1 MKVIYIKWKEAK
13 KLLLKNDPMLKIE
26 LERLEPKYQVIR
38 QVIELR
44 KMLDLSQQELAKR
57 INDKQSNIA
66 RLENG
71 NANLSIEKLTRVAEG
86 LNAELEIKLIP
97 RL

>member
-1 MKVIYIKWKEAK
+1 MKWKEAK

-44 KMLDLSQQELAKR
+44 KTLDLSQQELAKR

-71 NANLSIEKLTRVAEG
+71 NANPSIEKLTRLAEG

-97 RL
+97 RS

>member
-1 MKVIYIKWKEAK
+1 MNWKEAK
-13 KLLLKNDPMLKIE
+13 EILMKNDPLLKAE
-26 LERLEPKYQVIR
+26 LEKLEPKYQIIR

-44 KMLDLSQQELAKR
+44 IKSKLTQKQLAEK

-71 NANLSIEKLTRVAEG
+71 NVNPSIDKLIQIANG
-86 LNAELEIKLIP
+86 LNADIEVKFIP
-97 RL
+97 RAV

>member
-1 MKVIYIKWKEAK
+1 MIYVKWKEAK
-13 KLLLKNDPMLKIE
+13 KLLLKNDPMLKVE

-44 KMLDLSQQELAKR
+44 KILDLSQQELAKR

-71 NANLSIEKLTRVAEG
+71 NANPSIEKLTRLAEG

-97 RL
+97 RS

>member
-1 MKVIYIKWKEAK
+1 MKWREAK

-44 KMLDLSQQELAKR
+44 KMLNLSQQELAMK

-71 NANLSIEKLTRVAEG
+71 NANPSIEKLTRIAEG

-97 RL
+97 RS

>member
-1 MKVIYIKWKEAK
+1 MKWKEAK
-13 KLLLKNDPMLKIE
+13 KLLLKNDSMLKIE

-71 NANLSIEKLTRVAEG
+71 NANPSIEKLTQIAEG

-97 RL
+97 RS

>member
-1 MKVIYIKWKEAK
+1 MTCMKWKEAK

-44 KMLDLSQQELAKR
+44 KMLSLSQQELAKR

-66 RLENG
+66 RLEINSFLY
-71 NANLSIEKLTRVAEG
+71 NRVYYAQIAEG

-97 RL
+97 RS

>member
-1 MKVIYIKWKEAK
+1 MKWKEAK
-13 KLLLKNDPMLKIE
+13 KLLLKNDPILKIE

-71 NANLSIEKLTRVAEG
+71 NANPSIEKLTRLAEG

-97 RL
+97 RS

>member
-1 MKVIYIKWKEAK
+1 MKWKEAK

-71 NANLSIEKLTRVAEG
+71 NANPSIEKLTRLAEG

-97 RL
+97 RS

>member
-1 MKVIYIKWKEAK
+1 MKWKEAK

-26 LERLEPKYQVIR
+26 LERLRPKYQVIR
-38 QVIELR
+38 QIIELR

-71 NANLSIEKLTRVAEG
+71 NANPSIEKLTRLAEG

-97 RL
+97 KV

>member
-1 MKVIYIKWKEAK
+1 MKWKEAK
-13 KLLLKNDPMLKIE
+13 KLLLNNDPMLKIE

-44 KMLDLSQQELAKR
+44 KTLDLSQQELAKR

-71 NANLSIEKLTRVAEG
+71 NANPSIEKLTRLAEG

-97 RL
+97 KV

>member
-1 MKVIYIKWKEAK
+1 MKWKEAK

-26 LERLEPKYQVIR
+26 LERLRPKYQVIR

-66 RLENG
+66 RFENG
-71 NANLSIEKLTRVAEG
+71 NANPSIEKLTRIAEG
-86 LNAELEIKLIP
+86 LNAEIEIKLIP
-97 RL
+97 RT

>member
-1 MKVIYIKWKEAK
+1 MTYMKWKEAK

-71 NANLSIEKLTRVAEG
+71 NANPSIEKLTQIAEG

-97 RL
+97 RS

>member
-1 MKVIYIKWKEAK
+1 MNWKEAK
-13 KLLLKNDPMLKIE
+13 EILIKNDPLLKAE
-26 LERLEPKYQVIR
+26 LEKLEPKYQIIR

-44 KMLDLSQQELAKR
+44 IKSKLTQKQLAEK

-71 NANLSIEKLTRVAEG
+71 NVNPSIDKLIKIANG
-86 LNAELEIKLIP
+86 LNADIEVKFIP
-97 RL
+97 RAI

>member
-1 MKVIYIKWKEAK
+1 MKWKEAK
-13 KLLLKNDPMLKIE
+13 KSLLENDPMLKIE

-57 INDKQSNIA
+57 INDRQSNIA

-71 NANLSIEKLTRVAEG
+71 NANPSIEKLTQIAEG
-86 LNAELEIKLIP
+86 LNAELKIRLILRP
-97 RL
+97 

>member
-1 MKVIYIKWKEAK
+1 MKWKEAK
-13 KLLLKNDPMLKIE
+13 KLLLENDPMLKIE

-71 NANLSIEKLTRVAEG
+71 NANPSIEKLTRLAEG

-97 RL
+97 RS

>member
-1 MKVIYIKWKEAK
+1 MKWKEAK
-13 KLLLKNDPMLKIE
+13 KLLLKNDPILKVE
-26 LERLEPKYQVIR
+26 LDRLEPKYQVIR

-44 KMLDLSQQELAKR
+44 NMLDLSQKELAKR

-71 NANLSIEKLTRVAEG
+71 NANPSIEKLTRIAEG

-97 RL
+97 RTQ

>member
-1 MKVIYIKWKEAK
+1 MKWKEAK

-38 QVIELR
+38 QVIEIR

-71 NANLSIEKLTRVAEG
+71 NANPSIEKLTKLAEG

-97 RL
+97 RP

>member
-1 MKVIYIKWKEAK
+1 MKWKEAK

-71 NANLSIEKLTRVAEG
+71 NANPSIEKLTQIAEG

-97 RL
+97 RS

>member
-1 MKVIYIKWKEAK
+1 MKWKEAK

-26 LERLEPKYQVIR
+26 LERLRPKYQVIR
-38 QVIELR
+38 QIIELR
-44 KMLDLSQQELAKR
+44 KMLDLSQQELANR

-71 NANLSIEKLTRVAEG
+71 NSNPSIEKLTRLAEG

-97 RL
+97 KV

>member
-1 MKVIYIKWKEAK
+1 MIYVKWKEAK

-44 KMLDLSQQELAKR
+44 KMLNLSQQELAMK

-71 NANLSIEKLTRVAEG
+71 NANPSIEKLTRIAEG

-97 RL
+97 RS

>member
-1 MKVIYIKWKEAK
+1 MNWKEAK
-13 KLLLKNDPMLKIE
+13 EILIKNDPLLKAE
-26 LERLEPKYQVIR
+26 LEKLEPKYQIIR

-44 KMLDLSQQELAKR
+44 IKSKLTQKQLAEK

-71 NANLSIEKLTRVAEG
+71 NVNPSIDKLIQIANG
-86 LNAELEIKLIP
+86 LNADIEVKFIP
-97 RL
+97 RAV

>member
-1 MKVIYIKWKEAK
+1 MNWKEAK
-13 KLLLKNDPMLKIE
+13 EILMKNDPLLKAE
-26 LERLEPKYQVIR
+26 LEKLEPKYQIIR

-44 KMLDLSQQELAKR
+44 IKSKLTQKQLAEK

-71 NANLSIEKLTRVAEG
+71 NINPSIDKLIQIADG
-86 LNAELEIKLIP
+86 LNADIEVRFIP
-97 RL
+97 RAV

>member
-1 MKVIYIKWKEAK
+1 MIYVKWKEAK

-44 KMLDLSQQELAKR
+44 KTLDLSQQELAMK

-71 NANLSIEKLTRVAEG
+71 NANPSIEKLTRIAEG

-97 RL
+97 RA

>member
-1 MKVIYIKWKEAK
+1 MKWKEAK
-13 KLLLKNDPMLKIE
+13 KLLLKNDPMLKKE

-71 NANLSIEKLTRVAEG
+71 NANPSIEKLTRLAEG

-97 RL
+97 RP

>member
-1 MKVIYIKWKEAK
+1 MNWKEAK
-13 KLLLKNDPMLKIE
+13 EILIKDDPLLKIE
-26 LERLEPKYQVIR
+26 LEKLEPKYQIIR

-44 KMLDLSQQELAKR
+44 RKSKLTQKQLAEK

-71 NANLSIEKLTRVAEG
+71 NVNPSIDKLIQIANG
-86 LNAELEIKLIP
+86 LNADIEVKFIP
-97 RL
+97 RVI

>member
-1 MKVIYIKWKEAK
+1 MKWKEAK
-13 KLLLKNDPMLKIE
+13 KLLLKNDPMLKKE

-71 NANLSIEKLTRVAEG
+71 NANPSIEKLTQIAEG

-97 RL
+97 RS

>member
-1 MKVIYIKWKEAK
+1 MKWKEAK

-26 LERLEPKYQVIR
+26 LEKLEPKYQVIR

-44 KMLDLSQQELAKR
+44 KMLSLSQQELAKR
-57 INDKQSNIA
+57 IDDKQSNIA
-66 RLENG
+66 RMENG
-71 NANLSIEKLTRVAEG
+71 NANPSIEKLTQIAEG

-97 RL
+97 RS

>member
-1 MKVIYIKWKEAK
+1 MKWKEAK

-44 KMLDLSQQELAKR
+44 KMLDLSQQELAMK

-71 NANLSIEKLTRVAEG
+71 NANPSIEKLTRIAEG

-97 RL
+97 RA

>member
-1 MKVIYIKWKEAK
+1 LISVYKW
-13 KLLLKNDPMLKIE
+13 LDTNLKTGPKIGVRSKIE

-57 INDKQSNIA
+57 INDRQSNIA

-71 NANLSIEKLTRVAEG
+71 NANPSIEKLTQIAEG
-86 LNAELEIKLIP
+86 LNAELEIRLIP
-97 RL
+97 RP

>member
-1 MKVIYIKWKEAK
+1 MKWKEAK
-13 KLLLKNDPMLKIE
+13 KLLLKNGPMLKIE

-38 QVIELR
+38 QVVELR
-44 KMLDLSQQELAKR
+44 KTLDLSQQELAKR

-71 NANLSIEKLTRVAEG
+71 NANPSIEKLTRVAEG
-86 LNAELEIKLIP
+86 LNAELEIRLIP
-97 RL
+97 KS

>member
-1 MKVIYIKWKEAK
+1 MKWKEAK

-71 NANLSIEKLTRVAEG
+71 NANPSIEKLTKLAEG

-97 RL
+97 RP

>member
-1 MKVIYIKWKEAK
+1 MIYVKWKEAK
-13 KLLLKNDPMLKIE
+13 KLLLENDPMLKIE

-71 NANLSIEKLTRVAEG
+71 NANPSIEKLTRLAEG

-97 RL
+97 RS

>member
-1 MKVIYIKWKEAK
+1 MKWKEAK
-13 KLLLKNDPMLKIE
+13 KLLLKNDSMLKIE

-71 NANLSIEKLTRVAEG
+71 NANPSIEKLTRIAEG

>member
-1 MKVIYIKWKEAK
+1 MRWKEAK

-44 KMLDLSQQELAKR
+44 KMLNLSQQELAKR

-71 NANLSIEKLTRVAEG
+71 NANPSIEKLTRLAEG

>member
-1 MKVIYIKWKEAK
+1 MKWKEAK
-13 KLLLKNDPMLKIE
+13 KILLENDPMLKIE

-57 INDKQSNIA
+57 INDRQSNIA

-71 NANLSIEKLTRVAEG
+71 NANPSIEKLTQIAEG
-86 LNAELEIKLIP
+86 LNAELEIRLIP
-97 RL
+97 RP